1 MLSLA
6 ELLRSRP
13 AQFMPAIN
21 RLLPFSAPSL
31 LLSALT
37 FACVCFSL
45 SAVEPEVT
53 LAERKFFE
61 NEVRPLLVANCFKCH
76 SEKKQSGELRLD
88 SIGAILAGGE
98 SGAAIEEHDPDA
110 SLLMEA
116 IRWESFE
123 MPPSGKLSADKIA
136 VFEKWIKLG
145 APWPG
150 GDREV
155 RKKTD
160 LPKISDED
168 RQWWAYQPITAHK
181 PPEVNDKNWSTGSID
196 PFIYRQLIANGLT
209 PAAPADRATL
219 IRRASLDIR
228 GLTPT
233 PAEVKAFLA
242 DDSADAYERLIDSFL
257 ESPAYGE
264 RQATFWLDLVRYAES
279 DGYKADD
286 HRPHAWRYRDY
297 VVNAFNQDKSYS
309 RFVQEQIAGDELVAL
324 ADAAGESI
332 DRLECLTATGY
343 LRNGIYEYN
352 QRDVETQWDGMV
364 NDVVDTTA
372 DVFLGMGMGCAKCHD
387 HKFDPL
393 LQEDYFRLK
402 AFFAPMHFVEQP
414 APASDLA
421 EHRKE
426 WANWRE
432 KTAKLQDEISAIE
445 DPIYRRVEKSAANK
459 FPPVV
464 KAMMLK
470 EAEQRTPYEI
480 QMVAMADRQVARDRA
495 RVKFPDKLKEDQKET
510 WVDLQ
515 RRLNAIPKPTEGP
528 TIRMATDVSSE
539 APATM
544 IPGVRDAIPIEPGY
558 PTIFTSAP
566 AELVA
571 VDGETTGR
579 RLTLARWLT
588 NDDNPLSPR
597 VMVNRIWQQHFGVGL
612 VPTTSDFG
620 HLGSPP
626 SHPELLDS
634 LAAEFVAGGWKM
646 KRIHRMILLSSTYR
660 QSAVNEE
667 RSAYQGIDPEN
678 RLLWRAPVRR
688 MDAEQIRDAMLFASG
703 ELLDNRGGVSEKM
716 SGRRRAVYS
725 KISRNSRDPL
735 LDAFDFPDRF
745 SSASDRNT
753 TTTPVQSLLMING
766 SWALARAK
774 GLASVT
780 KKVSS
785 SDDVRIREAW
795 LRLFGRPPEPDEL
808 AAALSFLR
816 QQGAS
821 TEPAEPAKPVTTAFN
836 GKFGLDFSSN
846 RAQWFE
852 AQDADLPKSTEL
864 TVETTFE
871 LISLFP
877 DATVRTLAAKWNND
891 NDKIGWAVGVTSTRS
906 GYKPR
911 NLILQLVTESGY
923 EVIASGLRPELNKP
937 YQAAVVLRLNEQGQS
952 EATFYLK
959 AIGEN
964 EKLQTVVVPVKAKGL
979 PANDFA
985 ITLGGRDGSSRHFWH
1000 GVIGPTRIAPK
1011 AVSADALQLAK
1022 EGSPAV
1028 KGAFD
1033 WTFANQSLKSNNGQH
1048 LLTRKSSTAAN
1059 SSGDSMVDL
1068 CHVLFNS
1075 NEFLYI
1081 D

>member
-1 MLSLA
+1 
-6 ELLRSRP
+6 
-13 AQFMPAIN
+13 MPAIN

-324 ADAAGESI
+324 ADAAGEPI

-432 KTAKLQDEISAIE
+432 KTAKLQDEISA
-445 DPIYRRVEKSAANK
+445 
-459 FPPVV
+459 
-464 KAMMLK
+464 
-470 EAEQRTPYEI
+470 
-480 QMVAMADRQVARDRA
+480 
-495 RVKFPDKLKEDQKET
+495 
-510 WVDLQ
+510 
-515 RRLNAIPKPTEGP
+515 
-528 TIRMATDVSSE
+528 
-539 APATM
+539 
-544 IPGVRDAIPIEPGY
+544 
-558 PTIFTSAP
+558 
-566 AELVA
+566 
-571 VDGETTGR
+571 
-579 RLTLARWLT
+579 
-588 NDDNPLSPR
+588 
-597 VMVNRIWQQHFGVGL
+597 
-612 VPTTSDFG
+612 
-620 HLGSPP
+620 
-626 SHPELLDS
+626 
-634 LAAEFVAGGWKM
+634 
-646 KRIHRMILLSSTYR
+646 
-660 QSAVNEE
+660 
-667 RSAYQGIDPEN
+667 
-678 RLLWRAPVRR
+678 
-688 MDAEQIRDAMLFASG
+688 
-703 ELLDNRGGVSEKM
+703 
-716 SGRRRAVYS
+716 
-725 KISRNSRDPL
+725 
-735 LDAFDFPDRF
+735 
-745 SSASDRNT
+745 
-753 TTTPVQSLLMING
+753 
-766 SWALARAK
+766 
-774 GLASVT
+774 
-780 KKVSS
+780 
-785 SDDVRIREAW
+785 
-795 LRLFGRPPEPDEL
+795 
-808 AAALSFLR
+808 
-816 QQGAS
+816 
-821 TEPAEPAKPVTTAFN
+821 
-836 GKFGLDFSSN
+836 
-846 RAQWFE
+846 
-852 AQDADLPKSTEL
+852 
-864 TVETTFE
+864 
-871 LISLFP
+871 
-877 DATVRTLAAKWNND
+877 
-891 NDKIGWAVGVTSTRS
+891 
-906 GYKPR
+906 
-911 NLILQLVTESGY
+911 
-923 EVIASGLRPELNKP
+923 
-937 YQAAVVLRLNEQGQS
+937 
-952 EATFYLK
+952 
-959 AIGEN
+959 
-964 EKLQTVVVPVKAKGL
+964 
-979 PANDFA
+979 
-985 ITLGGRDGSSRHFWH
+985 
-1000 GVIGPTRIAPK
+1000 
-1011 AVSADALQLAK
+1011 
-1022 EGSPAV
+1022 
-1028 KGAFD
+1028 
-1033 WTFANQSLKSNNGQH
+1033 
-1048 LLTRKSSTAAN
+1048 
-1059 SSGDSMVDL
+1059 
-1068 CHVLFNS
+1068 
-1075 NEFLYI
+1075 
-1081 D
+1081 